1 MNRIGLLLC
10 LAVIGVVAV
19 TGCGGG
25 GKSGGSSP
33 SYDRLV
39 VPRILNTAGAIQG
52 AATALHG
59 AAEAVPVPGSVNQ
72 SSDVDN
78 DGFQVMVSGPAK
90 TLTIEVYNTD
100 PTDDGRDAPRY
111 DRERPTVTEPVDPPL
126 KPGGYGVVRA
136 ASGKGLARRRVLPA
150 SGGRR
155 PHIGFPAGQLWVD
168 LYTDYEGE
176 DDTDYL
182 AGGIWVFVP
191 ETATAVDEYE
201 FGAFVDGND
210 PFSEDPT
217 ALTGTAKYE
226 GDATGVYSVQ
236 EDSLNFFFDAL
247 VELTAD
253 FDNND
258 IEGRIHT
265 FTVDG
270 EPVEVDRTLLLQTA
284 TFDEREQRVF
294 HRRHTGEVGRRN
306 LRGQVGRSVL
316 RQRRGRWQTGLRRRD
331 LRRYNRRSRY
341 RHRRRKE
348 YSGRLRRAQADGIAD
363 RNVTNP

>member
-59 AAEAVPVPGSVNQ
+59 AAEVTPVAGSVNQ
-72 SSDVDN
+72 SSDATN
-78 DGFQVMVSGPAK
+78 DEFQVMVSGPAK

-100 PTDDGRDAPRY
+100 PTADGEMPLVTTGRGRQAQNLWRLATSPEGTELY
-111 DRERPTVTEPVDPPL
+111 ERL
-126 KPGGYGVVRA
+126 R
-136 ASGKGLARRRVLPA
+136 GKGWRGAEFYRHLEADDLI
-150 SGGRR
+150 SGS
-155 PHIGFPAGQLWVD
+155 PAGQLWVD

-210 PFSEDPT
+210 PFSENPT
-217 ALTGTAKYE
+217 DLTGTATYE

-236 EDSLNFFFDAL
+236 EDSRNFFFDAL

-253 FDNND
+253 FDAND

-270 EPVEVDRTLLLQTA
+270 DPVEVERVLMLQTA
-284 TFDEREQRVF
+284 TFANENSGFFRGDTEATWDGETYAGKWGGQFYGNDE
-294 HRRHTGEVGRRN
+294 
-306 LRGQVGRSVL
+306 
-316 RQRRGRWQTGLRRRD
+316 
-331 LRRYNRRSRY
+331 
-341 RHRRRKE
+341 
-348 YSGRLRRAQADGIAD
+348 ADGKPGSVAGTFGATTGDPATGTEDAKSILGVFGAH
-363 RNVTNP
+363 RQME